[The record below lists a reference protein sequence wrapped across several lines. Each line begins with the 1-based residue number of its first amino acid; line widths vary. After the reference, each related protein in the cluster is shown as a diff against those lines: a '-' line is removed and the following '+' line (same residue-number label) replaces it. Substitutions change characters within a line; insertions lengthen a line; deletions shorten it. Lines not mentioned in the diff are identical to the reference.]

1 MNKLFVTIFINTKNR
16 NVVILVQ
23 EMKYHTKIKQQK
35 LKIMMI

>member
-23 EMKYHTKIKQQK
+23 EMKYHSMIK
-35 LKIMMI
+35 